1 VKNYLLI
8 LVAFALPHSLA
19 AAESDLPSQAIGI
32 LSKNCYSCHAG
43 TVAIAGL
50 KLDNPADLADEIIVP
65 GKPADSRLW
74 LMING
79 KGRAMMPPAGKMSAA
94 DLNVIKAWIEAGAKW
109 PQAKAGTPAAASKW
123 WAFQKPKVHIPPV
136 LNAPFVNNEVD
147 RFVLA
152 KLNEKGFQPAPAASR
167 AAFIRRLSFNLHGLP
182 PALTDVEAFVND
194 KSPDAYEKLVDR
206 MLASKHYGEK
216 WGKHW
221 LDLVR
226 YGDTGGFEQDPY
238 MLYAWRYRDYVI
250 DSFNADKPYDRFVKE
265 QIAGDELFE
274 DPAAQQGTGYYTV
287 GPNRDM
293 LYKVEDINRV
303 ETLTDYVD
311 TTSSVFLGLTTGCA
325 RCHDHK
331 YDPIPQKDYYRM
343 QAIFAPFQKTRV
355 FLHYNNARGYD
366 LSENTRTFKLYD
378 IGTELASIK
387 KPYFEKMKA
396 ERLAKLGAEVEA
408 AFATD
413 EEQRSPQQK
422 VLFERY
428 NKSVSPRDDEIWPI
442 LNDRDKDRLDKAKS
456 RLLSLYGSYGT
467 GPFSPGLTDVGRE
480 SPKTFVPGKGTP
492 FGEEVKP
499 GFLTALGGGDI
510 PEPPLDSLT
519 TQRRKAL
526 AEWLASP
533 ENPLTAR
540 VMVNRVWQFHFGRG
554 LVATSSD
561 YGMRGAAP
569 SHPELLDWLTQRF
582 IADGWSLKKLHK
594 LILLSST
601 YRQQAESNPASA
613 AKVREQDPDN
623 IFLSHFNRRRLEAE
637 EVRDAVLSASGQ
649 LNAKMYGVPV
659 VPELAPEELFGMS
672 LGPGTFWPVTT
683 NKAEHQRRS
692 IYMLARR
699 TYRMPMLE
707 VFDQPEGVLSCSRR
721 ENSTTA
727 TQSLS
732 LLNSR
737 FIVDQASALATSA
750 NADINKIWRS
760 VLRRNPDAAEV
771 KMAEEFLAKQTQQ
784 LGSAQSAARE
794 LVRALLNT
802 NEFQY
807 VD

>member
-1 VKNYLLI
+1 MKKYLL
-8 LVAFALPHSLA
+8 LSLLFASALTA
-19 AAESDLPSQAIGI
+19 DDNGLPSQAIKI

-43 TVAIAGL
+43 TVAISGL
-50 KLDNPADLADEIIVP
+50 KLDSPADLGQEIIVP
-65 GKPADSRLW
+65 GKAGESRLW

-79 KGRAMMPPAGKMSAA
+79 KGRAIMPPSGKMAAA
-94 DLNVIKAWIEAGAKW
+94 DLGVIKAWIDAGAKW
-109 PQAKAGTPAAASKW
+109 PEQKAAAKPAVSQW
-123 WAFQKPKVHIPPV
+123 WAFQKPKVYEVPK
-136 LNAPFVNNEVD
+136 LNDPFVKNDID

-152 KLNEKGFQPAPAASR
+152 KLKEKSFAPASAASR
-167 AAFIRRLSFNLHGLP
+167 QALIRRLSFNLHGLP
-182 PALTDVEAFVND
+182 PSMADLEAFVND
-194 KSPDAYEKLVDR
+194 KSPDAYEKIVDR

-238 MLYAWRYRDYVI
+238 MLYAWRFRDYVI
-250 DSFNADKPYDRFVKE
+250 DSFNSDKPYDRFVKE

-366 LSENTRTFKLYD
+366 IGENTRTFKLYD
-378 IGTELASIK
+378 IGAELGSIK
-387 KPYFEKMKA
+387 RPYFEKMKA
-396 ERLAKLGAEVEA
+396 ERLAKLGPEVEA
-408 AFATD
+408 AFAT
-413 EEQRSPQQK
+413 EEDQRSPQQK
-422 VLFERY
+422 VLFERH
-428 NKSVSPRDDEIWPI
+428 NKAVSPRDDEIWAVLSDP
-442 LNDRDKDRLDKAKS
+442 DKDRLDKAKN
-456 RLLSLYGSYGT
+456 RLLGLYSSYGT
-467 GPFSPGLTDVGRE
+467 GPFSPGLTDIGRE
-480 SPKTFVPGKGTP
+480 SPKTYVPGKGTV
-492 FGEEVKP
+492 FGEEVSP
-499 GFLTALGGGDI
+499 GFLSALGGGDI
-510 PEPPLDSLT
+510 APPPIDALT
-519 TQRRKAL
+519 TQRRKAF

-533 ENPLTAR
+533 QNPLTAR

-554 LVATSSD
+554 LVATPSD
-561 YGMRGAAP
+561 YGMRGSAP

-594 LILLSST
+594 LILSSST
-601 YRQQAESNPASA
+601 YQQAVEANPASA
-613 AKVREQDPDN
+613 VKVREQDPDN
-623 IFLSHFNRRRLEAE
+623 IYLSHFNRRRLEAE

-649 LNAKMYGVPV
+649 LNTKMFGVPV

-672 LGPGTFWPVTT
+672 MGPGTFWPVTT
-683 NKAEHQRRS
+683 NRADHQRRS

-737 FIVDQASALATSA
+737 FTVDQATALAASSGGDVTL
-750 NADINKIWRS
+750 IWRN
-760 VLRRNPDAAEV
+760 VLRRSPEPGEV
-771 KMAEEFLAKQTQQ
+771 TMAQEFIAKQTQQ
-784 LGSAQSAARE
+784 LGNPQSALRE